1 MILSAKAKLAGVM
14 GWPVTHSLWPRL
26 HGFWLE
32 RYRIDGAYLPLPVA
46 PEHFARAL
54 RGLADA
60 GFCGVNLTLPHKQ
73 AGLAACHRVEPLA
86 ERIGAVNTVV
96 FDDGR
101 LEGRN
106 TDAFGFL
113 ENLRQGAPAWDA
125 AAGPALV
132 LGAGGAARA
141 AADLRALSGKR
152 HSLATAVCVVR
163 DGVRLWHHRESARL
177 TMRPLDDAFI
187 EAYLDAIGEGA
198 LASVG
203 AYQLEGLGAQLFSRV
218 EGDYFTILG
227 LPLLPLLEFL
237 RNHGVVAR

>member
-1 MILSAKAKLAGVM
+1 M
-14 GWPVTHSLWPRL
+14 
-26 HGFWLE
+26 
-32 RYRIDGAYLPLPVA
+32 
-46 PEHFARAL
+46 
-54 RGLADA
+54 
-60 GFCGVNLTLPHKQ
+60 
-73 AGLAACHRVEPLA
+73 
-86 ERIGAVNTVV
+86 
-96 FDDGR
+96 
-101 LEGRN
+101 
-106 TDAFGFL
+106 
-113 ENLRQGAPAWDA
+113 
-125 AAGPALV
+125 
-132 LGAGGAARA
+132 GGAAAPQTIDIADLDAPAVVLASASRARLELLLCAGVTTRAEPARVDEQEVRASLRAEKAGVEDAAETLAELKAWKVSRQASGAFVIGADQILDCDGAWFDKPPDRVRA

-187 EAYLDAIGEGA
+187 EAYLDAAGADA